1 MAFKPTP
8 QQQAAIDAPH
18 NRNAVVTAAAGS
30 GKTTLLVDR
39 ILRLISDP
47 ELDIPADTLAIMTF
61 TRNAAAALRTK
72 LNDGIAKRIRELPK
86 NDSTRKYLSD
96 QAIALRAAS
105 IGTIDSFCINILKEN
120 VHAFGLPMNFSIAD
134 DARVSSMKNLAMK
147 STLAYFYEHD
157 EGDSCPDGD
166 ISAEERRVLFFT
178 FSFEDDRQ
186 LQDCINAVF
195 EKFASYADR
204 EEWLDRCVGLYEDF
218 DRMSDIFAPA
228 NLGMIKNCLDK
239 ATLRLS
245 LIESIVNDYA
255 NEKQERGK
263 SWKQEVLVAMN
274 EYFNGCQKLVDDTTK
289 AFEALSADP
298 TAANFTRFFEELG
311 EAPNF
316 SERKDPQ
323 SPAKKCLTAAK
334 KGFTLA
340 SDLRAM
346 AFFDS
351 EERPIFPQQQTAVK
365 TFVKLLRHFSESY
378 RSIMHT
384 NGTLD
389 FAECE
394 YLLLERLREDETL
407 RSQLSERYSCIIVDE
422 FQDSNDVQAEMF
434 RLISNGKNNLFYVG
448 DVKQSIYGFR
458 GGNPLIMGRLINKP
472 SALGRL
478 CASAGK
484 LTVSPSESGKVR
496 VKVSLAG
503 KNPTAYL
510 NRSQRFKVLPLT
522 KNFRSRKAVVD
533 TVNTIFSG
541 VMTQKYGGVDY
552 ANGAALVLGSNAFY
566 QPVSD
571 PDKYKTEIL
580 LVESAVKSDAAKK
593 ETQAKIIAD
602 RINELIAEGFLVT
615 GKDGKLRPCGFGDFA
630 VLMRGNSDMGLFKEV
645 FAKNG
650 IPSVLPKNTEFLTS
664 EEIALTLDLLR
675 VIDNPMRDEEMLR
688 VLMSPLF
695 GFTADETAQLKLG
708 TLGFPLEEIEDD
720 LSPIAG
726 MMKSRTLFGCLSFC
740 CREEDPEYDRE
751 SVSEKASDALALI
764 NILNSSEK
772 TARRISEK
780 AQRFLK
786 CLEKLRT
793 FMSNNAVDE
802 LIRFACDETEIYNVI
817 ATYENSRQRLANV
830 RLLQKYAADFENADG
845 GTLSDFL
852 RFLGGLESSSL
863 NAANV
868 PEDVS
873 NAVKLMTFHA
883 SKGLEMPVCILAEMN
898 TPINKQDS
906 FQPVLLS
913 HKYGIAMKYVD
924 NRERFSV
931 QPLAYNTFSR
941 IIAEGAY
948 SDELRLLYVA
958 ATRPMDK
965 LIITAEAADSLQ
977 GLKLPKDATPVSVFS
992 DGKPINWILRSLFRN
1007 VSENTLSAF
1016 DADRSKPLSIGDFA
1030 EVVAVKPPVAK
1041 AETDDEDKVSEDDII
1056 EEEEFEEEFS
1066 EEELFEDELEED
1078 MSEVWELAQEI
1089 SEKLNVKYP
1098 HAAETRLQAKYAVT
1112 ELAHS
1117 SMDSTTDKIVYFN
1130 LPSFAKNAK
1139 MAGNKVGDAYH
1150 HFMEHCRLEVIRDSA
1165 DISDTI
1171 REMIAELCEEQL
1183 ISEDERDILLSREGF
1198 VRNLAGF
1205 FESGLGKRVLSDIS
1219 RVRREQPFRAEVP
1232 AQRLGVK
1239 GRDGADSSALIS
1251 IQGRTD
1257 MYFYEDD
1264 GIVLVDYKSDTRAN
1278 LAKELDNYCKQLM
1291 TYKEILPQV
1300 TGVPV
1305 KQVLIYGFSVGQVID
1320 CEKPWEI
1327 FEQNRSETD
1336 ED

>member
-72 LNDGIAKRIRELPK
+72 LNDSLAKRIRELPK

-120 VHAFGLPMNFSIAD
+120 IHAFGLPMNFSIAD
-134 DARVSSMKNLAMK
+134 DARVSAMKNLAMK

-157 EGDSCPDGD
+157 EGDSCSDED

-178 FSFEDDRQ
+178 FSFEDDDT
-186 LQDCINAVF
+186 LKKCINAVY
-195 EKFASYADR
+195 EKFSSYADR
-204 EEWLDRCVGLYEDF
+204 EEWLDRCVRLYEDF
-218 DRMSDIFAPA
+218 DKMSDSFAAA
-228 NLGMIKNCLDK
+228 NLGMMRNYLEKASFHVELIKSITADYEGEKLLRAKNWKKEVLD
-239 ATLRLS
+239 AM
-245 LIESIVNDYA
+245 NDYVSESEKFISDTA
-255 NEKQERGK
+255 N
-263 SWKQEVLVAMN
+263 
-274 EYFNGCQKLVDDTTK
+274 

-311 EAPNF
+311 TTPIF
-316 SERKDPQ
+316 TMKKDPQ
-323 SPAKKCLTAAK
+323 SPAKKRMTAAK
-334 KGFTLA
+334 NSFTLA
-340 SDLRAM
+340 SDLREM

-351 EERPIFPQQQTAVK
+351 EERPIFPQQQTAVR
-365 TFVKLLRHFSESY
+365 TFVKLLRRFSESY

-384 NGTLD
+384 NGTID

-407 RSQLSERYSCIIVDE
+407 RSQLSKRYSCIIVDE

-478 CASAGK
+478 CSSAGR
-484 LTVSPSESGKVR
+484 LTVAPAESCKAR
-496 VKVSLAG
+496 VKAKASLAG
-503 KNPTAYL
+503 KNPSAYL
-510 NRSQRFKVLPLT
+510 NRPQRFEVLPLT

-533 TVNTIFSG
+533 TVNAIFSG

-552 ANGAALVLGSNAFY
+552 ANGAALALGSDSFY
-566 QPVSD
+566 QPAPD
-571 PDKYKTEIL
+571 PDRYKTEIL
-580 LVESAVKSDAAKK
+580 LMESTGRKKSSDEEDISKTTA
-593 ETQAKIIAD
+593 QANVIAD
-602 RINELIAEGFLVT
+602 RINALIAEGFLVT
-615 GKDGKLRPCGFGDFA
+615 NKDGSLRPCGFGDFA
-630 VLMRGNSDMGLFKEV
+630 VLLRGNGHMAAFKEA
-645 FAKNG
+645 FAAKN

-708 TLGFPLEEIEDD
+708 TLGFPLENIEDD

-751 SVSEKASDALALI
+751 SVSEKASDALTLI
-764 NILNSSEK
+764 NKLNSSEK

-786 CLEKLRT
+786 LLEKLRT
-793 FMSNNAVDE
+793 FMSNNSVDE

-852 RFLGGLESSSL
+852 RFLDGLESSSL

-883 SKGLEMPVCILAEMN
+883 SKGLEMPICILAEMN
-898 TPINKQDS
+898 TSINKQDT

-1007 VSENTLSAF
+1007 VSANTLSAF
-1016 DADRSKPLSIGDFA
+1016 DADHSNPLSIGNFA
-1030 EVVAVKPPVAK
+1030 ELLVVKPPVA
-1041 AETDDEDKVSEDDII
+1041 ENESENSDEDEKNEKKS
-1056 EEEEFEEEFS
+1056 
-1066 EEELFEDELEED
+1066 LENED

-1089 SEKLNVKYP
+1089 SEKLSAEYP
-1098 HAAETRLQAKYAVT
+1098 HSAETRLQAKYAVT

-1150 HFMEHCRLEVIRDSA
+1150 HFMEHCKLEVIRDSA
-1165 DISDTI
+1165 DLCGTI
-1171 REMIAELCEEQL
+1171 REMIAELCGEQL

-1232 AQRLGVK
+1232 AERLGVK
-1239 GRDGADSSALIS
+1239 GRDGAESSELIS

-1320 CEKPWEI
+1320 CERPWET